1 MASPICPDCQRP
13 LEGGYMLSNDGTYPT
28 VGTWVQGA
36 PEKSRWTG
44 LKLKGKRQLPV
55 YGWRCPSCMQVRLY
69 APE

>member
-1 MASPICPDCQRP
+1 
-13 LEGGYMLSNDGTYPT
+13 MLSNDGTSPT
-28 VGTWVQGA
+28 VGMWVQGA
-36 PEKSRWTG
+36 PEKGRWTG